1 MNISFY
7 IITIIEWVIAF
18 ICAFIIGKAV
28 LYSIFKKDYLECVGL
43 LLVDLFII
51 HLLCR

>member
-1 MNISFY
+1 MNISFC

-18 ICAFIIGKAV
+18 ICAFIIGKAII
-28 LYSIFKKDYLECVGL
+28 YSIFKKDYLESIGL
-43 LLVDLFII
+43 ILIDLFII